1 MNSTQEPDAIPT
13 MPENFRSTITDFTK
27 DLSTTFPE
35 FTYLWAKWSNPA
47 TPDTEF
53 IKLFTHCLVVY
64 PERFFDILN
73 QNAEIFDV
81 ESTTNTMFL
90 PNVEFKML
98 YHCGG
103 VSENTRQTIWKY
115 LQVILFLLV
124 GSMKD
129 KVDFGEAANLFSGI
143 DETDLQEK
151 LKDVM
156 ANIGEFF
163 SQTETSEET
172 AQNQDATANEE
183 SKGSGQAHGPG
194 EGQPHGLPNPKDL
207 QDHLH
212 TLFNG
217 KIGTLAKELAEDL
230 GQDLAEAFGQDDM
243 GSMKST
249 KDVFSKLMQNPQ
261 KISGLVKT
269 VGEKLNQ
276 KMAAGDI
283 SQEDIMGEA
292 GELMRKMKDM
302 GGAGQFADMFKSM
315 AKGMGLNIPKGAKL
329 NMNALNEMEKKMSA
343 TEKMRARAQMKRQKK
358 MEEEAAMQ
366 AQMKK
371 QYEDYHAFML
381 QQQMAAAAAASATF
395 PVGTDKQELSNL
407 QIDTSWMDSPDP
419 STANRAPAKKKKK
432 GKK

>member
-1 MNSTQEPDAIPT
+1 MNSSQEEPT
-13 MPENFRSTITDFTK
+13 MPEKFRATITDFTT

-53 IKLFTHCLVVY
+53 MKLFTHCLVVY

-81 ESTTNTMFL
+81 ESTVNTTFL

-115 LQVILFLLV
+115 LQVILFMLI
-124 GSMKD
+124 GSVKD
-129 KVDFGEAANLFSGI
+129 KMDFGETADLFSGI
-143 DETDLQEK
+143 DEGDLQEK

-156 ANIGEFF
+156 ANIGDFF
-163 SQTETSEET
+163 SQAEGHSET
-172 AQNQDATANEE
+172 
-183 SKGSGQAHGPG
+183 GQAEGHSETGQAEGHSEPRSEAGP
-194 EGQPHGLPNPKDL
+194 ELPKPEDL
-207 QDHLH
+207 QDHLKA
-212 TLFNG
+212 LFEG

-230 GQDLAEAFGQDDM
+230 GQDLAEAFGQDEI

-276 KMAAGDI
+276 RMAAGDI
-283 SQEDIMGEA
+283 SREDIMGEA

-315 AKGMGLNIPKGAKL
+315 AKGMGVNIPKGAKL
-329 NMNALNEMEKKMSA
+329 NMGALNEMEKKMSS

-371 QYEDYHAFML
+371 QYEDYYAFMAK
-381 QQQMAAAAAASATF
+381 QQAEAQQAQAPTF
-395 PVGTDKQELSNL
+395 ENV
-407 QIDTSWMDSPDP
+407 QIDTSWMDSTGP
-419 STANRAPAKKKKK
+419 STEQSTAPKKKKK